1 MYPKTMSLII
11 DYPWYFWLLCLSV
24 GALYSGVL
32 YFLTFSRKGSS
43 SQRQFSRSVTV
54 VLSVLRF
61 LSVSAIAA
69 LLLAP
74 MMRRDISREEKPI
87 VIIAE
92 DNSKSLDYCPDSA
105 YYHTDYAAAMDELV
119 GQLDDDY
126 EVHRFSYGS
135 GLELDG
141 VVDYSESTTDMGL
154 ALSELAQ
161 RYYHRNVGALLLT
174 GDGIYNHGA
183 NPQSVCESLTFP
195 VYTVALGDTTVRRD
209 AAIADVRFNRIAY
222 LGNDFPIE
230 VSVSANHMQ
239 GESTRLTVSRDGQQL
254 YSEMVT
260 LGNEPHR
267 SSITIRADKAGLHN
281 YVVEISAL
289 HDELT
294 LRNNRRIIPVE
305 VIDGHQ
311 KIAIIA
317 AVPHPDVAALRA
329 AIGRNEN
336 YEVES
341 FLATDKE
348 IQSLRMGGKGAFSLN
363 DYNLL
368 ILHGLPS
375 KVRNANFDVAGALAS
390 GVPALFVLGSGTDLA
405 RFNALHLGL
414 EVVARIDRQN
424 EVTAMLNR
432 DFTFFTLDEA
442 VAHRIE
448 QFPPLLS
455 PFGDYRLGGMSQMLF
470 SARLG
475 NVRAGLPLVA
485 VAQQQDR
492 RYAFITGE
500 GLWRWRLA
508 DYQANGSHES
518 FDALVNKLVS
528 FTALRVNKERF
539 HIELRNL
546 FSETEEVVAEAQLYN
561 DNYELVNSPDVSFEV
576 ATVDEWRSGKVNKEL
591 MMNRN
596 ATGYILN
603 LGSLPPGSYRYR
615 ASTKLGGQSFSAE
628 GSFLVEDLQLE
639 ALNLVA
645 DHSLLNTLAATSGGA
660 MLYPDQLESLPELL
674 KKRDD
679 IKTVLYSETRYVNML
694 NLPLLFVLIVLL
706 LAAEWVIRKLNYEF

>member
-1 MYPKTMSLII
+1 MSLII
-11 DYPWYFWLLCLSV
+11 DYPWYFWLLCLLAGV
-24 GALYSGVL
+24 LYSGVL
-32 YFLTFSRKGSS
+32 YFLSFGKRGSLSQRSFSR
-43 SQRQFSRSVTV
+43 RVTV

-61 LSVSAIAA
+61 LSVSAITA

-87 VIIAE
+87 VVIAE
-92 DNSKSLDYCPDSA
+92 DNSKSLDYSRDSA
-105 YYHTDYAAAMDELV
+105 FYHTGYADAMDKLADELA
-119 GQLDDDY
+119 DDY
-126 EVHRFSYGS
+126 EVHRYSYGS
-135 GLELDG
+135 GLVLDG
-141 VVDYSESTTDMGL
+141 AVDYHESSTDIGS
-154 ALSELAQ
+154 ALDELAQ

-174 GDGIYNHGA
+174 GDGIYNHGP
-183 NPQSVCESLTFP
+183 NPQSVSGSLTFP

-209 AAIADVRFNRIAY
+209 AAIADVRYNRIAY

-230 VSVSANHMQ
+230 VSVSANHMR
-239 GESTRLTVSRDGQQL
+239 GEQTRLTVSRDGQQL
-254 YSEMVT
+254 YSELVT
-260 LGNEPHR
+260 LGDEPHR
-267 SSITIRADKAGLHN
+267 SSVSIRADKAGLHN
-281 YVVEISAL
+281 YVVEIGAL

-317 AVPHPDVAALRA
+317 ATPHPDVAALRA
-329 AIGRNEN
+329 AIEGNEN
-336 YEVES
+336 YVVES

-348 IQSLRMGGKGAFSLN
+348 VQSLRPGGNGASSL
-363 DYNLL
+363 DGYNLL

-375 KVRNANFDVAGALAS
+375 KVHAANVDVAKLLSS

-405 RFNALHLGL
+405 RFNALHLGM
-414 EVVARIDRQN
+414 EVVARINRQN
-424 EVTAMLNR
+424 EVTAVHNR
-432 DFTFFTLDEA
+432 DFTFFSLDGS
-442 VAHRIE
+442 VAQRIE
-448 QFPPLLS
+448 RFPPLLS
-455 PFGDYRLGGMSQMLF
+455 PFGDYRLGGMSQILF

-475 NVRAGLPLVA
+475 NVQAGLPLVA
-485 VAQQQDR
+485 VAHQQDR
-492 RYAFITGE
+492 RYAFISGE

-508 DYQANGSHES
+508 DYQANGSHED

-539 HIELRNL
+539 HVELRNL

-561 DNYELVNSPDVSFEV
+561 DNYELVNAPDVSFEV
-576 ATVDEWRSGKVNKEL
+576 ATVDEWRSGKVDRAL

-596 ATGYILN
+596 ATGYMLN
-603 LGSLPPGSYRYR
+603 MGSLPPGSYRYR
-615 ASTKLGGQSFSAE
+615 ASTKLGGQSFTAE

-645 DHSLLNTLAATSGGA
+645 DHSLLNTLSATTGGA
-660 MLYPDQLESLPELL
+660 MLYPDQLDQLPGLL
-674 KKRDD
+674 KNRDD
-679 IKTVLYSETRYVNML
+679 IKTVLYSESRYVNML
-694 NLPLLFVLIVLL
+694 NVPLLFVFIVLL